1 MRDTDTYWAALDAD
15 RLALRAMDKVR
26 AYRTWFASVGH
37 AEKALKGWTY
47 ANGWT
52 TAGESSV
59 RLQMGG
65 EDQQLVKAVINGVRP
80 LRQRIVAMVMSGTPE
95 IQPVASNSDAAAREQ
110 ADLSRG
116 VLEDIHRKH
125 TRSERDKKVLDLA
138 VDMGAGA
145 LVVEWDA
152 YAGKV
157 TQTKAAT
164 GPDGQ
169 PIVDEQGFPV
179 PEPAAW
185 EGDFRYWLA
194 SAFDVYM
201 DPGLRDR
208 KDAPWKIA
216 RRWVSKWR
224 LAAKYPEKR
233 ERILAAGVGDGST
246 SLHDYFDA
254 RMLGMGAASGIESD
268 MVPEYVLWHLDAP
281 ELPGGREMR
290 FLSDGTWLSDGP
302 YPYDGET
309 LPVFILAPDDVA
321 CTTLGYTNVFD
332 VLGVSDAVN
341 MIASGM
347 STNLAKGMV
356 PPIINYVGSGLGK
369 GVPIGTGHKVLSV
382 SRPEMKP
389 EYLEPPQTPPEA
401 YKALEVLERWRLEG
415 MGLNETSIGRP
426 PYSGMAAQAMAL
438 LDSKVDEY
446 NEGLQKGVIRYLETV
461 ATFELRVLKR
471 YASEPRIAQIAGK
484 AKQWMAKS
492 YKAEDLS
499 LVDGFRVEP
508 VGAASRTVAGR
519 LGLLETLGNFGVPLS
534 PEQVIELYQT
544 GQYES
549 DFEAPLAN
557 RYRIREENELLMTGQ
572 VPPIL
577 MARTHWVDIP
587 EHLALLNSPSIV
599 EKPEVVEAVLAT
611 VNQKLDLWRTMPADL
626 LTLLGGPPPPPPPGM
641 EMMQPGV
648 PGAAPQGQQAPQGA
662 APAPSAGP
670 AIEALTPEDAE
681 SAQPPQAA

>member
-1 MRDTDTYWAALDAD
+1 MSETDTYWAALDAD

-26 AYRTWFASVGH
+26 SYREWFATTGH

-52 TAGESSV
+52 SAGESSV

-65 EDQQLVKAVINGVRP
+65 EDQQLVKTVVNGVRP
-80 LRQRIVAMVMSGTPE
+80 FRQRIVAMVLSGTPE
-95 IQPVASNSDAAAREQ
+95 MQPVASNSDAAAREQ

-116 VLEDIHRKH
+116 VLEDLHRKH
-125 TRSERDKKVLDLA
+125 RRGERDKKVLDLG

-145 LVVEWDA
+145 LVIEWDA
-152 YAGKV
+152 HAGKV
-157 TQTKAAT
+157 TQTQPKT
-164 GPDGQ
+164 GADGQ
-169 PIVDEQGFPV
+169 PEVDERGFPTV
-179 PEPAAW
+179 EAAAW

-194 SAFDVYM
+194 SAFDVYF

-208 KDAPWKIA
+208 SDASWVIA

-224 LAAKYPEKR
+224 LAAQYPEKR
-233 ERILAAGVGDGST
+233 ERILAASDASTNVGG
-246 SLHDYFDA
+246 LYDYFDA
-254 RMLGMGAASGIESD
+254 RMLGLSTSETD
-268 MVPEYVLWHLDAP
+268 MVPEYVLWHLDTP
-281 ELPGGREMR
+281 ELEGGRELR
-290 FLSDGTWLSDGP
+290 FLADGTWLADGT
-302 YPYDGET
+302 YPYEGGM
-309 LPVFILAPDDVA
+309 LPVFVLTPDDVA

-332 VLGVSDAVN
+332 VLGISDVINA
-341 MIASGM
+341 IASAM
-347 STNLAKGMV
+347 TTNLSKGMV
-356 PPIINYVGSGLGK
+356 PPIINYTGSGLSK
-369 GVPIGTGHKVLSV
+369 GSPIGTGHKVLNV
-382 SRPEMKP
+382 SKPDLKP
-389 EYLEPPQTPPEA
+389 EYMESPQTPPEA
-401 YKALEVLERWRLEG
+401 YKALEVFERWRLEG

-446 NEGLQKGVIRYLETV
+446 NEGLQKGVVRYLEAT

-499 LVDGFRVEP
+499 LVDGFRIEP

-519 LGLLETLGNFGVPLS
+519 LGLLETLGNFGVPLA
-534 PEQVIELYQT
+534 PEQIIELYQT

-572 VPPIL
+572 MPPLL

-599 EKPEVVEAVLAT
+599 EKPEVVEAVTNT
-611 VNQKLDLWRTMPADL
+611 VTAKLEMWRTMPADL
-626 LTLLGGPPPPPPPGM
+626 LALLGGPPPPPPPGM
-641 EMMQPGV
+641 EMMPPGMPPPDDGSA
-648 PGAAPQGQQAPQGA
+648 PGGSAPPAAA
-662 APAPSAGP
+662 APAVA
-670 AIEALTPEDAE
+670 ALTPEEATP
-681 SAQPPQAA
+681 AQPPQAA

>member
-1 MRDTDTYWAALDAD
+1 MDETSTYWAALDAD

-26 AYRTWFASVGH
+26 SYREWFAAVGH

-52 TAGESSV
+52 NAGESSV
-59 RLQMGG
+59 RLQAGG

-80 LRQRIVAMVMSGTPE
+80 LRQRIVSMVMSGAPE
-95 IQPVASNSDAAAREQ
+95 MQPVASNSDAAAREQ

-125 TRSERDKKVLDLA
+125 RRGERDKKVLDLG

-145 LVVEWDA
+145 LIIEWDA
-152 YAGKV
+152 RAGKV
-157 TQTKAAT
+157 TETGMKM
-164 GPDGQ
+164 GPDDQ
-169 PIVDEQGFPV
+169 PEVDERGFPV
-179 PEPAAW
+179 PEPIAW

-194 SAFDVYM
+194 SAFDVYF

-208 KDAPWKIA
+208 SDAVWVVA

-224 LAAKYPEKR
+224 LAAQYPEKR
-233 ERILAAGVGDGST
+233 ERILAAADASIGVGGAY
-246 SLHDYFDA
+246 DYFDA
-254 RMLGMGAASGIESD
+254 RMLGISTSESD
-268 MVPEYVLWHLDAP
+268 MVPEYVFWHLDTP
-281 ELPGGREMR
+281 ELEGGRELR
-290 FLSDGTWLSDGP
+290 FLADGTWLADGT
-302 YPYDGET
+302 YPYDGDT
-309 LPVFILAPDDVA
+309 LPVFVLTPDDVA

-341 MIASGM
+341 LIASGM
-347 STNLAKGMV
+347 TTNLAKGMV
-356 PPIINYVGSGLGK
+356 PPIINFAGSGLSR
-369 GVPIGTGHKVLSV
+369 GVPIGTGHKVLNV
-382 SRPEMKP
+382 SKPDLKP
-389 EYLEPPQTPPEA
+389 EYMEPPTSPPEA

-415 MGLNETSIGRP
+415 VGLNETSIGRP

-446 NEGLQKGVIRYLETV
+446 NEGLQKARIRFQEAT

-471 YASEPRIAQIAGK
+471 YASAPRIAQIAGK

-492 YKAEDLS
+492 YKAEDLA
-499 LVDGFRVEP
+499 LVDAVRVEP
-508 VGAASRTVAGR
+508 VGAAARTVAGR
-519 LGLLETLGNFGVPLS
+519 LGLLETLSNFGVPLS
-534 PEQVIELYQT
+534 PEQVIELFQT

-572 VPPIL
+572 MPPL
-577 MARTHWVDIP
+577 LLARTHWMDIP

-599 EKPEVVEAVLAT
+599 EKPEVVQAVTET
-611 VNQKLDLWRTMPADL
+611 VSAKLEMWRTMPPDL
-626 LTLLGGPPPPPPPGM
+626 LALLGGPPPPPPPGM
-641 EMMQPGV
+641 EMMQPGA
-648 PGAAPQGQQAPQGA
+648 PGEAPPPGGPAPK
-662 APAPSAGP
+662 PSAGP
-670 AIEALTPEDAE
+670 AIEALTPEDEA
-681 SAQPPQAA
+681 APALPPKAA